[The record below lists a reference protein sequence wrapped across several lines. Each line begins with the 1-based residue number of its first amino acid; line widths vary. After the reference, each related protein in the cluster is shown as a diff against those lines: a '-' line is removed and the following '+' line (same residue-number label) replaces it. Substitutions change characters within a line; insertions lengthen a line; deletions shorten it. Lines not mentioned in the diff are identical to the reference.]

1 MKIKIGLLGLFVFL
15 ISATNCQSQD
25 KPKDFDFGRV
35 ENGKYL
41 NSYFNFEMQLP
52 PNWIIQT
59 KEQMDNMTKKGNDL
73 IAGDDAKMKAILK
86 ASEVNV
92 ANLLSASQFEKGAA
106 VEYNPGMVMIAENVK
121 AAPGIKL
128 GKDYLFQSRRIL
140 EQSQFKYDYLDK
152 EFLKES
158 IGGMD
163 FYKMNAEV
171 IYLGLKIKQIYY
183 STILDGFSLNIII
196 SFINDQQR
204 EELLKSVQSAKLK
217 S

>member
-1 MKIKIGLLGLFVFL
+1 MNFKSKPLILLAFA
-15 ISATNCQSQD
+15 ISTVSCAGQD
-25 KPKDFDFGRV
+25 KPKDFDYGLV
-35 ENGKYL
+35 ENGRYS
-41 NSYFNFEMQLP
+41 NSYFNFEMTLP
-52 PNWIIQT
+52 PNWIVQT
-59 KEQMDNMTKKGNDL
+59 KEQLDNMTKKGNDL
-73 IAGDDAKMKAILK
+73 IAGDDAKLKAILK

-106 VEYNPGMVMIAENVK
+106 VEYNPGMVMVAENIK

-152 EFLKES
+152 EFLKET

-163 FYKMNAEV
+163 FYKMNAE
-171 IYLGLKIKQIYY
+171 INYLGLKIKQVYY
-183 STILDGFSLNIII
+183 STILDGFSLSIII
-196 SFINDQQR
+196 SFINDQQKDV
-204 EELLKSVQSAKLK
+204 LLKSIQSAKLK